1 MYRYSNSQRKS
12 TEQNQGFIPIYRLDN
27 EKMAFLNVS
36 RDFEFFEF
44 WVEIWFRVQFMNG
57 SKVLECIELL
67 SNLLNM

>member
-1 MYRYSNSQRKS
+1 MYRYSNSQRKP

-44 WVEIWFRVQFMNG
+44 
-57 SKVLECIELL
+57 
-67 SNLLNM
+67 